1 MAASIVDIELWFIN
15 AIHLLSCNKLSGVYM
30 TDSKVQRNALHRI
43 LIVSLLPLTIF
54 FWMTGWTFYWL
65 GDQKTLTSAARKE
78 PISSFKKEDTQ
89 QNRARKE
96 FPHPIFT

>member
-1 MAASIVDIELWFIN
+1 MAACIVDIELWFIN

-30 TDSKVQRNALHRI
+30 KDSKAQGNALRRI
-43 LIVSLLPLTIF
+43 LIVALLPITIL

-78 PISSFKKEDTQ
+78 PASTFKNEDWK

-96 FPHPIFT
+96 SPQPIFT

>member
-1 MAASIVDIELWFIN
+1 MAACIVDIELWFIN

-30 TDSKVQRNALHRI
+30 TDSKAQGNTLRRI
-43 LIVSLLPLTIF
+43 LIVALLPLTIL

-78 PISSFKKEDTQ
+78 PTSAFKKEDWK

-96 FPHPIFT
+96 SPQPIFT